1 MIPDYQTC
9 MLPLLKYAAD
19 NVEHKFSDAVEYL
32 SDEFALTKEELL
44 PYLRTEKSID
54 NF

>member
-19 NVEHKFSDAVEYL
+19 KSEHKFSDAVEYL
-32 SDEFALTKEELL
+32 SDEFALTK
-44 PYLRTEKSID
+44 
-54 NF
+54 